1 MFGYKEIDLEENQIN
16 EGLDCWDDLPIA
28 AVESNLTLLGGT
40 GVEDL
45 L

>member
-1 MFGYKEIDLEENQIN
+1 MFGYKEINLEENQIN
-16 EGLDCWDDLPIA
+16 EGLDCWDDLPIS